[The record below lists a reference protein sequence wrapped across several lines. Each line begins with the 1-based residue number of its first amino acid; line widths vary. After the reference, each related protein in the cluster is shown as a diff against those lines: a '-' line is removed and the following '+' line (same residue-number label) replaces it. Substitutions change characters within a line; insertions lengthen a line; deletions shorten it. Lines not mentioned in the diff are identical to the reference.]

1 MERSGFVRWKG
12 TTVHDTVDRDD
23 SIDEETKTD
32 RDVSVFQMKGL
43 FYKT

>member
-1 MERSGFVRWKG
+1 MERSGFVRLKG

-32 RDVSVFQMKGL
+32 RDVSDAQIKGS
-43 FYKT
+43 FCET